1 MRLAKVS
8 FKVQT
13 NFIQLKGPPGSAA
26 SASACQGPQGPL
38 SSGAEEEEEEEE
50 DVSLP
55 PSPSREEVSYT

>member
-1 MRLAKVS
+1 MS

-13 NFIQLKGPPGSAA
+13 NFIQLNGPPGSAA

-38 SSGAEEEEEEEE
+38 SSGAEEEEEE

-55 PSPSREEVSYT
+55 PSPSREEVSYTKKTFKE